1 MVFDLTSNVLFS
13 YSLIFARL
21 GSALLFLPGMG
32 ETYVSARIR
41 LAIAL
46 LICLIMYPSVS
57 EILPKLPENPLMVF
71 IYLLKEITVGI
82 FIGLFS
88 RILISAM
95 HTAGMK
101 ISYMNGL
108 SAAMLFDTNQ
118 SSQGSIVGIFL
129 SIVAITLFFV
139 TKLHHLTFYG
149 IYESFI
155 TIPTTKPL
163 PFEGFAQIIPKLIS
177 EVFMVS
183 FKIASPIVIIGLF
196 LYLASGLIARLMPNM
211 QVFFVLIPIQIW
223 ISFFV
228 IMGSISVMMLVFMN
242 FYEEKLFLLI
252 N

>member
-1 MVFDLTSNVLFS
+1 MILDLASNALFS
-13 YSLIFARL
+13 YALIFARL
-21 GSALLFLPGMG
+21 GAALLFLPGMG

-41 LAIAL
+41 LAMAL
-46 LICLIMYPSVS
+46 LISLVMYPSVS
-57 EILPKLPENPLMVF
+57 EILPKLPENFLIIF

-88 RILISAM
+88 RVLISTM

-108 SAAMLFDTNQ
+108 SSAMLFDTNQ

-139 TKLHHLTFYG
+139 TELHHLTFYS
-149 IYESFI
+149 IHESFI
-155 TIPTTKPL
+155 TIPTAKPL
-163 PFEGFAQIIPKLIS
+163 PLEGFAEIISKLVS
-177 EVFMVS
+177 EVFLVS
-183 FKIASPIVIIGLF
+183 FKIASPIIIIGLF

-228 IMGSISVMMLVFMN
+228 IMGSISIMMLVFMN
-242 FYEEKLFLLI
+242 FYEEKLYLFL